1 MLSAERILAI
11 ISPESAP
18 IKRMV
23 QDVRE
28 KGLLIDASFG
38 RSTKSVIIMD
48 SGNVVLSALAADV
61 LTAIRETK
69 DLSKETEAHL
79 NKAITTRVAEFLQ
92 NQ

>member
-1 MLSAERILAI
+1 MEA
-11 ISPESAP
+11 
-18 IKRMV
+18 
-23 QDVRE
+23 
-28 KGLLIDASFG
+28 
-38 RSTKSVIIMD
+38 
-48 SGNVVLSALAADV
+48 NAADV

>member
-61 LTAIRETK
+61 LTARITGKNEGG
-69 DLSKETEAHL
+69 TE
-79 NKAITTRVAEFLQ
+79 NG
-92 NQ
+92 